1 MTSSGFPDFN
11 KCPKSLEVEEVGK
24 FAQRLILHRG
34 SAQELDKLLS
44 HCPNLQDFAIWL
56 QPGIRFL
63 LPTLEK
69 LSLRRLS
76 ADFSDLVHDDYLNS
90 TFSSIT
96 HLDVIK
102 FHGRTWKEWEV
113 LLKLPHLSHL
123 LIGSLVELDVFPNF
137 LRHASQLR
145 ILIFMPEPD
154 DMTVWMQDHQ
164 INQHSLFDDD
174 VRLVLLNSP
183 RFPGLVEDWV
193 KGGESGLDNWTFCEL
208 VSIARK
214 REFDF
219 PPSAF
224 VFNSTTYMQNI
235 SSSH

>member
-1 MTSSGFPDFN
+1 MTNPRFPDFN
-11 KCPKSLEVEEVGK
+11 KYSNCLKVEEVGR
-24 FAQRLILHRG
+24 FAQRLIIHQG
-34 SAQELDKLLS
+34 SAQEMENFLS

-63 LPTLEK
+63 LPALEK

-76 ADFSDLVHDDYLNS
+76 ADFADLVHDDYLS
-90 TFSSIT
+90 PTFSNIT

-113 LLKLPHLSHL
+113 LSKLPHLSHL
-123 LIGSLVELDVFPNF
+123 LIGSLVDLDVFSNI

-154 DMTVWMQDHQ
+154 DLAVWMQDHDK
-164 INQHSLFDDD
+164 NKHSLFDDD
-174 VRLVLLNSP
+174 VRLVLLHSP

-219 PPSAF
+219 PQFPLF
-224 VFNSTTYMQNI
+224 LII
-235 SSSH
+235 SLTCKTIFSSR